1 MHAYVCMRLNLLLK
15 VQSASITLFMCFKA
29 IEVLG
34 IGLGLSDDLAL
45 FTLSQTAHWGQYGS
59 SCIVTLG
66 LPGGMIN

>member
-15 VQSASITLFMCFKA
+15 VQSASITLFICFKA

-34 IGLGLSDDLAL
+34 LSDDLAV
-45 FTLSQTAHWGQYGS
+45 FTLSQAAHWGQHGS
-59 SCIVTLG
+59 SCIVTLD